1 MIELGDY
8 TASVLSAWAISVLLL
23 AGLVVQ
29 TVAANARAR
38 KRLQEVER
46 RRG

>member
-8 TASVLSAWAISVLLL
+8 AASVLSAWAISILLL
-23 AGLVVQ
+23 GGIVAQ

-38 KRLQEVER
+38 KRLNEVER